1 MNRTILIVTIALI
14 AMSCNNPKNNQ
25 KEKSK
30 TEVINQN
37 NTVEQMWGG
46 IVSKAETTS
55 YQYGTHQLNGTIIDG
70 NPTTAG
76 KVILFALK
84 SDKIKLDDWIGKK
97 VIVSGNKVVGYPI
110 ENGPDY
116 IEVTAIENDQEVGI
130 NSLTNDLKTNLT
142 KMKWSASVFSG
153 FSDNNNPFGKDKPEI
168 VFSADGK
175 VSGKFCNSIN
185 GTYELLKDGKLKLNL
200 TKTKMLCKGNLMLAE
215 NFLSSG
221 DYDIDITKG
230 YLNLVNSKGEIMSFI
245 RATTS
250 HENPMAN

>member
-1 MNRTILIVTIALI
+1 MKRIILTVAIAFL
-14 AMSCNNPKNNQ
+14 AMSCNNPKSNLN
-25 KEKSK
+25 EKIK
-30 TEVINQN
+30 TEVSKPN
-37 NTVEQMWGG
+37 NTVKQMWVG
-46 IVSKAETTS
+46 IVSKSENTS
-55 YQYGTHQLNGTIIDG
+55 YQYGTHQLNGTLIDG
-70 NPTTAG
+70 NPDTAD

-97 VIVSGNKVVGYPI
+97 VIVSGNKVEGYPI

-116 IEVTAIENDQEVGI
+116 IEVTAIENDQEIGV

-153 FSDNNNPFGKDKPEI
+153 FSDNNNPFGQDKPEI

-175 VSGKFCNSIN
+175 ISGKFCNSIN
-185 GTYELLKDGKLKLNL
+185 GTYELLTNGKLKLNL
-200 TKTKMLCKGNLMLAE
+200 TKTKMLCPGNLMLAE
-215 NFLSSG
+215 NFLSPG
-221 DYDIDITKG
+221 EYAIDITKG
-230 YLNLVNSKGEIMSFI
+230 HLNLENSKGEIMSFI